1 MPAARHF
8 ALTWHAQPAKRAR
21 AMRLHM
27 AERAGGTP
35 RRMETMAFLGAWRR
49 KRMGT
54 AGLGLRKCGHHGFGR
69 IAVALQFVG
78 VATST
83 HKKSGR
89 LQQPSRLFS
98 YLGLSD
104 RYFTITFTPL
114 TT

>member
-83 HKKSGR
+83 HKKIGAAAVAV
-89 LQQPSRLFS
+89 P
-98 YLGLSD
+98 
-104 RYFTITFTPL
+104 TFQ
-114 TT
+114 